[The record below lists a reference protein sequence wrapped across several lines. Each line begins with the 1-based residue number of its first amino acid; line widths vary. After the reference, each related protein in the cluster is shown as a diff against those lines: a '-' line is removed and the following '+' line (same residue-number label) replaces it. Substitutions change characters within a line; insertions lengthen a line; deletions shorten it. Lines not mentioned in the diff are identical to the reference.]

1 MSEVEAKN
9 EAIAQ
14 GKELDSAVPGAGH
27 GEGSATPQ
35 GTEDVAGKQDVGT
48 AQVQVAADTATS
60 PRRKTTKQLM
70 QPNRASENLEAQGNL
85 STSQRSQV
93 SPAKKSKT
101 KAARP
106 EKPGTHASPKNVTTR
121 STLQPVIRLYT
132 SQHRMWH
139 AITGHGPDEARVK
152 VFDFA
157 CLSVIA
163 ASGPQG
169 ILQHDLTSITGQD
182 KRSLPSRT
190 DRLRD
195 DGYIVK
201 KPETTWIGEPRRRL
215 HTSRC
220 TLARY
225 TTDKVVADEKTDATD
240 GLDHSI
246 RKKKKM
252 KAKRDTG
259 VTQGPTTPTAQLEP
273 PVVPQWTSN
282 RTVGNQI
289 FDLVHRSGTR
299 GMSASVSS
307 RHLPEDS
314 YCSICSFTDRNFER
328 ACSVQRSKKSQ
339 KTMSQDLWK
348 AGRYRNR
355 CTFVILLSFKIPY
368 SRVRAT
374 YTFISLMKI
383 LRTESKAARGF
394 GRL

>member
-1 MSEVEAKN
+1 MGQKQLSLSEVEARN

-14 GKELDSAVPGAGH
+14 GKTLGSAVTGSDG
-27 GEGSATPQ
+27 GEGSATPRVA
-35 GTEDVAGKQDVGT
+35 EDVAGKQDVGT

-60 PRRKTTKQLM
+60 PRRKITKQLV
-70 QPNRASENLEAQGNL
+70 QPNMPSEDLEAQGNL
-85 STSQRSQV
+85 STSQTNQV
-93 SPAKKSKT
+93 SPTKKSKT
-101 KAARP
+101 KAARV
-106 EKPGTHASPKNVTTR
+106 EKPGTRASPKNVTTQ

-132 SQHRMWH
+132 SRHRMWH

-169 ILQHDLTSITGQD
+169 ILQHNLTSTTGQD

-225 TTDKVVADEKTDATD
+225 IKDKVVADEKTDATD
-240 GLDHSI
+240 GLDHSL

-252 KAKRDTG
+252 KAKREIG
-259 VTQGPTTPTAQLEP
+259 VTQSPTTSTAQLEP
-273 PVVPQWTSN
+273 PLVPQWTSS

-307 RHLPEDS
+307 CGVPEDS
-314 YCSICSFTDRNFER
+314 HCSICSFIDRNFEK
-328 ACSVQRSKKSQ
+328 ACSVQKSKK
-339 KTMSQDLWK
+339 
-348 AGRYRNR
+348 
-355 CTFVILLSFKIPY
+355 
-368 SRVRAT
+368 
-374 YTFISLMKI
+374 
-383 LRTESKAARGF
+383 
-394 GRL
+394 